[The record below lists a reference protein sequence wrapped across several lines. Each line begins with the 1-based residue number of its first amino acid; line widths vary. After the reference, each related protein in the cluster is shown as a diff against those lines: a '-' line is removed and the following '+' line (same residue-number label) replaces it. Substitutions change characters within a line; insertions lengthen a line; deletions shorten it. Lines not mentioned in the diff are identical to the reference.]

1 MWGRKFKI
9 YINHVSLKYLLKQKI
24 SYPSQHLWLANLL
37 GFDYEIEYQKGKENV
52 ATNALSRTA
61 SYELFIIEVF
71 TIFANIIREIQ
82 KS

>member
-1 MWGRKFKI
+1 
-9 YINHVSLKYLLKQKI
+9 
-24 SYPSQHLWLANLL
+24 L
-37 GFDYEIEYQKGKENV
+37 GFDYEIEYQKGKENA

-71 TIFANIIREIQ
+71 TIFASIIREIQ